1 MKPTTKT
8 QHENSDEIYKQ
19 VAAKETV
26 RHGKT
31 ARNWHNSVHNLNN
44 IIYAFSDEIVSQYA
58 STNAELT
65 KLLAENDAIVSN
77 VEESTTLQYTTEQ
90 GNF

>member
-1 MKPTTKT
+1 M
-8 QHENSDEIYKQ
+8 
-19 VAAKETV
+19 
-26 RHGKT
+26 KT
-31 ARNWHNSVHNLNN
+31 AMKFTSKLQPKKRFDMVKQREIDITVYTIWI